1 MIEKTGHVP
10 VLLNEVMKS
19 LDPKLKKTYVDATF
33 GDGGYSRRILET
45 SDCNVIAIDRDP
57 SVLEQAM
64 KFKKEFGDRFDFF
77 NCRFSELESL
87 LESLQIKS
95 LDGIVFD
102 LGVSS
107 MQIDNKERGFSFQ
120 NEGKLDMRMSQ
131 TGLSAEEIVND
142 YSESDIAD
150 IIFQY
155 GDEIK
160 SRRIA
165 KKIIAERQ
173 KKRIVTTTE
182 LAKIISSCFSNKYY
196 KTHPATKTFQAIR
209 IYVNKEIEELISGL
223 NTATK
228 FLYENGR
235 LCIVTFHSIEDR
247 IVKNFF
253 KVTGSKNY
261 IANEDVKNLLFNLIS
276 KPIKP
281 SKEEVEINRRSRSAK
296 LRYGVR
302 SACQFNA
309 IDIKKL
315 GYIT

>member
-1 MIEKTGHVP
+1 
-10 VLLNEVMKS
+10 
-19 LDPKLKKTYVDATF
+19 
-33 GDGGYSRRILET
+33 
-45 SDCNVIAIDRDP
+45 
-57 SVLEQAM
+57 
-64 KFKKEFGDRFDFF
+64 
-77 NCRFSELESL
+77 
-87 LESLQIKS
+87 
-95 LDGIVFD
+95 
-102 LGVSS
+102 

-131 TGLSAEEIVND
+131 TGSSAEEIVND

-160 SRRIA
+160 SRKIA
-165 KKIIAERQ
+165 KKIIVERQ

-209 IYVNKEIEELISGL
+209 IYVNKEIEELIAGL

-261 IANEDVKNLLFNLIS
+261 IANEDIQNLLFN
-276 KPIKP
+276 
-281 SKEEVEINRRSRSAK
+281 
-296 LRYGVR
+296 Y
-302 SACQFNA
+302 
-309 IDIKKL
+309 
-315 GYIT
+315 

>member
-45 SDCNVIAIDRDP
+45 SNCNVIAIDRDP

-77 NCRFSELESL
+77 NCKFSELESL

-165 KKIIAERQ
+165 KKLLSKD
-173 KKRIVTTTE
+173 KK
-182 LAKIISSCFSNKYY
+182 
-196 KTHPATKTFQAIR
+196 
-209 IYVNKEIEELISGL
+209 KEYLQPL
-223 NTATK
+223 N
-228 FLYENGR
+228 
-235 LCIVTFHSIEDR
+235 
-247 IVKNFF
+247 
-253 KVTGSKNY
+253 
-261 IANEDVKNLLFNLIS
+261 
-276 KPIKP
+276 
-281 SKEEVEINRRSRSAK
+281 
-296 LRYGVR
+296 
-302 SACQFNA
+302 
-309 IDIKKL
+309 
-315 GYIT
+315 